1 MILLRRGQDAAQAE
15 TWIRLENGAL
25 LHQSKN
31 PRYAA
36 GRQTVCEPGEA
47 TLAAC
52 DAPTLIQRSIRHGN
66 TASYTCL
73 MRQRGEMC
81 ISLLHALLGCR
92 S

>member
-31 PRYAA
+31 LHYAA

-47 TLAAC
+47 
-52 DAPTLIQRSIRHGN
+52 
-66 TASYTCL
+66 
-73 MRQRGEMC
+73 M
-81 ISLLHALLGCR
+81 
-92 S
+92 

>member
-47 TLAAC
+47 KLAAC
-52 DAPTLIQRSIRHGN
+52 DAPILIQRSIRHGN
-66 TASYTCL
+66 TASCTCT
-73 MRQRGEMC
+73 MRQRGKMC
-81 ISLLHALLGCR
+81 IPPLPASLGCR

>member
-47 TLAAC
+47 TLALPHHAV
-52 DAPTLIQRSIRHGN
+52 DSSH
-66 TASYTCL
+66 
-73 MRQRGEMC
+73 MRQSGKWNRGMHWQSSGMV
-81 ISLLHALLGCR
+81 I
-92 S
+92 